1 MSVGFATILLTFIV
15 ATLRATTPLLLAAL
29 GGVFSERA
37 GVVNIAL
44 EGIMLSGAWA
54 AAYFSFISG
63 SAWVGLLGA
72 VAVGVAMAGLHAVA
86 SIKYYADQVVSGTA
100 INLLAVGFTE
110 FMLNRVW
117 GQAGGSP
124 EVASLPSIFGLNLM
138 IYLAF
143 ILAFVSW
150 VALYRTPWGLRLRSV
165 GEHPLAADTLGI
177 NVFKMRYAGVLLS
190 GVMGGLAGASLSI
203 GLLSRFVDGMSAG
216 KGFIALAAMIFGKW
230 HPLGAVGATLLF
242 GASQSLSTIFQL
254 MGIQGIPTQFFN
266 MFPYVL
272 TMLILAGFVGRS
284 VAPAA
289 DGVPYRKTN

>member
-1 MSVGFATILLTFIV
+1 MSVGLGTILVTFIL
-15 ATLRATTPLLLAAL
+15 ATVRSTTPLLLAAL
-29 GGVFSERA
+29 GGVFSERS

-44 EGIMLSGAWA
+44 EGIMLTGAWA
-54 AAYFSFISG
+54 GAYFSFLSG
-63 SAWVGLLGA
+63 NAWIGLLGA
-72 VAVGVAMAGLHAVA
+72 IAVGMIMAGIHGIV
-86 SIKYYADQVVSGTA
+86 SIKYHADQVVSGTA
-100 INLLAVGFTE
+100 INILAVGFTE

-117 GQAGGSP
+117 GQAGSSP
-124 EVASLPSIFGLNLM
+124 EVATLPTIGGLSIM

-143 ILAFVSW
+143 LLALVSW

-177 NVFKMRYAGVLLS
+177 NVYKMRYAGVLLS
-190 GVMGGLAGASLSI
+190 GVLGGLSGASLSI

-230 HPLGAVGATLLF
+230 HPIGAVGATLLF

-254 MGIQGIPTQFFN
+254 MGISGIPTQFFN

-272 TMLILAGFVGRS
+272 TMLILAGFVGKA

-289 DGVPYRKTN
+289 DGVPYKKTT

>member
-1 MSVGFATILLTFIV
+1 
-15 ATLRATTPLLLAAL
+15 
-29 GGVFSERA
+29 
-37 GVVNIAL
+37 
-44 EGIMLSGAWA
+44 MLSGAWA

-124 EVASLPSIFGLNLM
+124 EVASLPNIFGLNLM

>member
-124 EVASLPSIFGLNLM
+124 EVASLPNIFGLNLM

-177 NVFKMRYAGVLLS
+177 NVFRIRYYCTFL
-190 GVMGGLAGASLSI
+190 GGLVAGFAGAYFTLGSV
-203 GLLSRFVDGMSAG
+203 GRFDEVMTAG
-216 KGFIALAAMIFGKW
+216 RGFIALVAVIFGRA
-230 HPLGAVGATLLF
+230 HPTGVLLASLLF
-242 GASQSLSTIFQL
+242 GVIDALGIRLQGAGLPSQVTGLLPFVVTL
-254 MGIQGIPTQFFN
+254 LTLVALRGRGLNRQGT
-266 MFPYVL
+266 
-272 TMLILAGFVGRS
+272 A
-284 VAPAA
+284 
-289 DGVPYRKTN
+289 

>member
-1 MSVGFATILLTFIV
+1 MTVAFGTILLTFIM

-44 EGIMLSGAWA
+44 EGIMLAGAWG

-63 SAWVGLLGA
+63 SAWIGLLGA
-72 VAVGVAMAGLHAVA
+72 VFIGVIMAGLHAVA

-110 FMLNRVW
+110 FMLNRIW
-117 GQAGGSP
+117 GQAGSSP
-124 EVASLPSIFGLNLM
+124 EVASLPNIGPLNFM

-143 ILAFVSW
+143 ILAIVSW

-177 NVFKMRYAGVLLS
+177 DVFKMRYAGVLLS
-190 GVMGGLAGASLSI
+190 GVLGGLAGASLSI

-230 HPLGAVGATLLF
+230 NPLGAVGATLLF
-242 GASQSLSTIFQL
+242 GASQSLSVIFQL

-266 MFPYVL
+266 MLPYVL
-272 TMLILAGFVGRS
+272 TMLILAGFVGKS

-289 DGVPYRKTN
+289 DGIPYRKTN

>member
-1 MSVGFATILLTFIV
+1 MILITFIL
-15 ATLRATTPLLLAAL
+15 ATLRSTTPLLLAAL
-29 GGVFSERA
+29 GGVFSERS

-44 EGIMLSGAWA
+44 EGIMLTGAWA
-54 AAYFSFISG
+54 AAYFSFLTG
-63 SAWVGLLGA
+63 SAWLGLLGA
-72 VAVGVAMAGLHAVA
+72 IVVGMLMAGIHGVI
-86 SIKYYADQVVSGTA
+86 SIKYHADQVVSGTA
-100 INLLAVGFTE
+100 INILAVGFTE
-110 FMLNRVW
+110 FMLNRIW
-117 GQAGGSP
+117 GQAGSSP
-124 EVASLPSIFGLNLM
+124 EVATLPSFGGLSLM

-177 NVFKMRYAGVLLS
+177 NVYQMRYAGVLLS
-190 GVMGGLAGASLSI
+190 GALGGMAGAALSI

-230 HPLGAVGATLLF
+230 HPIGAVGATLLF

-254 MGIQGIPTQFFN
+254 MGISGIPTQFFN

-272 TMLILAGFVGRS
+272 TMLILAGFVGKS

-289 DGVPYRKTN
+289 DGVPYKKTT

>member
-1 MSVGFATILLTFIV
+1 MSVGFGMILITFIL
-15 ATLRATTPLLLAAL
+15 ATLRSTTPLLLAAL
-29 GGVFSERA
+29 GGVFSERS

-44 EGIMLSGAWA
+44 EGIMLTGAWA
-54 AAYFSFISG
+54 AAYFSFLTG
-63 SAWVGLLGA
+63 SAWLGLLGA
-72 VAVGVAMAGLHAVA
+72 IVVGMLMAGIHGVI
-86 SIKYYADQVVSGTA
+86 SIKYHADQVVSGTA
-100 INLLAVGFTE
+100 INILAVGFTE
-110 FMLNRVW
+110 FMLNRIW
-117 GQAGGSP
+117 GQAGSSP
-124 EVASLPSIFGLNLM
+124 EVATLPSFGGLSLM

-177 NVFKMRYAGVLLS
+177 NVYQMRYAGVLLS
-190 GVMGGLAGASLSI
+190 GALGGMAGAALSI

-230 HPLGAVGATLLF
+230 HPIGAVGATLLF

-254 MGIQGIPTQFFN
+254 MGISGIPTQFFN

-272 TMLILAGFVGRS
+272 TMLILAGFVGKS

-289 DGVPYRKTN
+289 DGVPYKKTT

>member
-1 MSVGFATILLTFIV
+1 MTVAFGTILLTFIM

-29 GGVFSERA
+29 GGVFSERS

-44 EGIMLSGAWA
+44 EGIMLTGAWA
-54 AAYFSFISG
+54 AAYFSFLTG
-63 SAWVGLLGA
+63 SAWLGLLGA
-72 VAVGVAMAGLHAVA
+72 IVVGMLMAGIHGVI
-86 SIKYYADQVVSGTA
+86 SIKYHADQVVSGTA
-100 INLLAVGFTE
+100 INILAVGFTE
-110 FMLNRVW
+110 FMLNRIW
-117 GQAGGSP
+117 GQAGSSP
-124 EVASLPSIFGLNLM
+124 EVATLPSFGGLSLM

-177 NVFKMRYAGVLLS
+177 NVYQMRYAGVLLS
-190 GVMGGLAGASLSI
+190 GALGGMAGAALSI

-230 HPLGAVGATLLF
+230 DPIGAVGATLLF

-254 MGIQGIPTQFFN
+254 MGISGIPTQFFN

-272 TMLILAGFVGRS
+272 TMLILAGFVGKS

-289 DGVPYRKTN
+289 DGVPYKKTT

>member
-1 MSVGFATILLTFIV
+1 MSVGLGTILVTFIL
-15 ATLRATTPLLLAAL
+15 ATVRSTTPLLLAAL
-29 GGVFSERA
+29 GGVFSERS

-44 EGIMLSGAWA
+44 EGIMLTGAWA
-54 AAYFSFISG
+54 GAYFSFLSG
-63 SAWVGLLGA
+63 NAWIGLLGA
-72 VAVGVAMAGLHAVA
+72 IAVGMIMAGIHGIV
-86 SIKYYADQVVSGTA
+86 SIKYHADQVVSGTA
-100 INLLAVGFTE
+100 INILAVGFTE

-117 GQAGGSP
+117 GQAGSSP
-124 EVASLPSIFGLNLM
+124 EVATLPTIGGLSIM

-143 ILAFVSW
+143 LLAFVSW

-177 NVFKMRYAGVLLS
+177 NVYKMRYAGVLLS
-190 GVMGGLAGASLSI
+190 GVLGGLSGASLSI

-230 HPLGAVGATLLF
+230 HPIGAVGATLLF

-254 MGIQGIPTQFFN
+254 MGISGIPTQFFN

-272 TMLILAGFVGRS
+272 TMLILAGFVGKA

-289 DGVPYRKTN
+289 DGVPYKKTT

>member
-1 MSVGFATILLTFIV
+1 MSVGLGTILVTFIL
-15 ATLRATTPLLLAAL
+15 ATVRSTTPLLLAAL
-29 GGVFSERA
+29 GGVFSERS

-44 EGIMLSGAWA
+44 EGIMLTGAWA
-54 AAYFSFISG
+54 GAYFSFLSG
-63 SAWVGLLGA
+63 NAWIGLLGA
-72 VAVGVAMAGLHAVA
+72 IAAGVIMAGIHGIV
-86 SIKYYADQVVSGTA
+86 SIKYHADQVVSGTA
-100 INLLAVGFTE
+100 INILAVGFTE

-117 GQAGGSP
+117 GQAGSSP
-124 EVASLPSIFGLNLM
+124 EVATLPTIGGLSIM

-143 ILAFVSW
+143 LLALVSW

-177 NVFKMRYAGVLLS
+177 NVYKMRYAGVLLS
-190 GVMGGLAGASLSI
+190 GVLGGLSGASLSI

-230 HPLGAVGATLLF
+230 HPIGAVGATLLF

-254 MGIQGIPTQFFN
+254 MGISGIPTQFFN

-272 TMLILAGFVGRS
+272 TMLILAGFVGKA

-289 DGVPYRKTN
+289 DGVPYKKTT

>member
-1 MSVGFATILLTFIV
+1 MTVGVVTILVTFLV

-29 GGVFSERA
+29 GGVFSERS

-44 EGIMLSGAWA
+44 EGIMLAGAWG

-63 SAWVGLLGA
+63 SAWIGLLGA
-72 VAVGVAMAGLHAVA
+72 IGIGVVMAGLHAVA
-86 SIKYYADQVVSGTA
+86 SIKYHADQVVSGTA
-100 INLLAVGFTE
+100 INLLAAGFTE
-110 FMLNRVW
+110 FMLNRIW

-124 EVASLPSIFGLNLM
+124 QVASLPTFFGLNLT

-143 ILAFVSW
+143 GLAIVSW
-150 VALYRTPWGLRLRSV
+150 FALYRTPWGLRLRAV

-177 NVFKMRYAGVLLS
+177 NVYKMRYAGVLLS
-190 GVMGGLAGASLSI
+190 GVFGGLAGASLSI

-216 KGFIALAAMIFGKW
+216 KGFIALAAMIFGNW
-230 HPLGAVGATLLF
+230 NPIGAVGATLLF
-242 GASQSLSTIFQL
+242 GASTSLSTIFQL
-254 MGIQGIPTQFFN
+254 MGIQNIPSQFFN
-266 MFPYVL
+266 MIPYVL

-289 DGVPYRKTN
+289 DGVPYKKTT